1 MRDILENTLTC
12 GTSLAVLMLDMDNFK
27 GINDTFGHAMGDRAL
42 VALADVLRA
51 STRSADITSRWG
63 GDEFFVILV
72 RADRDVVER
81 VAERIRAGA
90 AALKILPDGRRINL
104 SIGATLS
111 RPDDTLDLIFKR
123 ADEALYASKSVPGK
137 NSVTYR

>member
-1 MRDILENTLTC
+1 MRA
-12 GTSLAVLMLDMDNFK
+12 G
-27 GINDTFGHAMGDRAL
+27 
-42 VALADVLRA
+42 
-51 STRSADITSRWG
+51 
-63 GDEFFVILV
+63 
-72 RADRDVVER
+72 RDVVER